1 MNRKSSAF
9 VPHDIARPLS
19 GAAQGPLADLTA
31 AVKDMFAIV
40 GERSGG
46 GNPEWLAAQQPATS
60 YADAV
65 RRILEAGATI
75 VGKTVC
81 DEFFFSI
88 TGANAHY
95 GTPVNPRAPGRLPG
109 GSSSGSAAAVAAGAC
124 DFALGSDTGGSVRV
138 PAALCGIYGIR
149 PTHGRVDAAGAMGM
163 APSFDCVGWFAA
175 SPGLLRRIGPVLL
188 TGKAEAAPVTR
199 LLVARDSWARAD
211 GAVIDALRGFLARAA
226 ANLPAA
232 AEVAVAP
239 EGTEAWRNAFRII
252 QGREIW
258 AIYGKWIAT
267 HRPNL
272 GPGIKERLAYAAT
285 VSAAQAQ
292 DARAIMA
299 VGRAQIR
306 AVVPPGTV
314 LCLPTVPDIAPR
326 TDVDAKTLDDFRGRV
341 MELTCIAGI
350 SGLPQVTVPAG
361 LVEGCPVGLSF
372 IGWPNGD
379 EALLRLAVELGPF
392 CGA

>member
-1 MNRKSSAF
+1 
-9 VPHDIARPLS
+9 
-19 GAAQGPLADLTA
+19 
-31 AVKDMFAIV
+31 VKDMFAIV

-188 TGKAEAAPVTR
+188 TGKAEAVPVTR

-211 GAVIDALRGFLARAA
+211 GAVVEALRGFLARAA
-226 ANLPAA
+226 ASLPAA

-239 EGTEAWRNAFRII
+239 AGTEAWRNAFRII

-292 DARAIMA
+292 DARVIMA

-306 AVVPPGTV
+306 ALVPPGTV

>member
-19 GAAQGPLADLTA
+19 GAAQGPLAGLTA

-199 LLVARDSWARAD
+199 LLVAQDSWARAD
-211 GAVIDALRGFLARAA
+211 DAVVEALRGFLARAA
-226 ANLPAA
+226 ENLPAA

-306 AVVPPGTV
+306 ALVPPGTV